1 MVADIGGTTT
11 DIGMLRNGF
20 PRQSTH
26 LVDVGG
32 VKTNFRMPD
41 VLAIGL
47 GGGSLVT
54 QHGHC
59 VGPESVGYLL
69 TEQAFCFGGDQLT
82 ASDIAVAGDWANLGD
97 KEFLRGLPQEL
108 IKQARKTMQHML
120 DRAVERMKT
129 EPKDLPLIV
138 VGGGGLLIDWP
149 VQAVSEVL
157 QPPYAQVANAVGA
170 AIAQVSGQIEQIVTL
185 TESNRSE
192 ILREAQQLA
201 KQRAIDAGANPES
214 LEIVEVDL
222 VPISYLPDNP
232 TRVRI
237 KVVGDLPL

>member
-1 MVADIGGTTT
+1 M
-11 DIGMLRNGF
+11 
-20 PRQSTH
+20 
-26 LVDVGG
+26 
-32 VKTNFRMPD
+32 
-41 VLAIGL
+41 
-47 GGGSLVT
+47 
-54 QHGHC
+54 
-59 VGPESVGYLL
+59 
-69 TEQAFCFGGDQLT
+69 
-82 ASDIAVAGDWANLGD
+82 
-97 KEFLRGLPQEL
+97 
-108 IKQARKTMQHML
+108 
-120 DRAVERMKT
+120 
-129 EPKDLPLIV
+129 
-138 VGGGGLLIDWP
+138 
-149 VQAVSEVL
+149 L

-192 ILREAQQLA
+192 ILGEAQQLA